1 MASTS
6 TATPR
11 ARAIK
16 TSGFSLIEMMVAMSI
31 GLILTGVAVM
41 TLQPTLQHQHVNDAY
56 NSTLTALHR
65 AHDKAAADM
74 RVYEVAFSPAVTTG
88 PSPNGGTITVTQFGA
103 LTPTTLFTAVLPAD
117 VTYHVEPGVPTS
129 STTAPTTPDGF
140 GTAAVAF
147 DFDQPPS
154 GAGGGATI
162 YFYPDGSAQDVNG
175 NINNG
180 VVYLGMPGQL
190 ITQRAVSLWGY
201 TGRVRGWRL
210 TQVLG
215 VWTWS
220 QS

>member
-6 TATPR
+6 TK
-11 ARAIK
+11 I
-16 TSGFSLIEMMVAMSI
+16 SGFSLIEMMVTIMIS
-31 GLILTGVAVM
+31 LIITGAAIM

-65 AHDKAAADM
+65 AHDQAAADM
-74 RVYEVAFSPAVTTG
+74 RIYEVAFG
-88 PSPNGGTITVTQFGA
+88 PPVVGVNPNGGTITVTQFNA

-129 STTAPTTPDGF
+129 SVTAPTTPDGF
-140 GTAAVAF
+140 GTAAAFF
-147 DFDQPPS
+147 DFDQPPGGT
-154 GAGGGATI
+154 GAGTTI
-162 YFYPDGSAQDVNG
+162 YFYPDGSAQDING

-180 VVYLGMPGQL
+180 VVYLGMPGL
-190 ITQRAVSLWGY
+190 LNTQRAVSLWGY
-201 TGRVRGWRL
+201 TGRIRGWRL
-210 TQVLG
+210 IQVAG